1 MPSKLRPVS
10 DRGSEKEI
18 NVQFSKSILLI
29 NPRAHLLPLCIV
41 SLVLSGCAA
50 IPSSGPTGAQIRSE
64 VKADT
69 SHLGI
74 SLLEV
79 KTAVDLPIVSEPA
92 AVFSSSYTPAPSTD
106 ILGAGDILD
115 IVIYESGIALFGR
128 TASAAGEGNA
138 DTSAKAERLPPSRVG
153 DDGAINIPFVGE
165 VNVAGRTTAEV
176 ERLLRQALR
185 RKSQNPQV
193 LVSIREGITNSVIV
207 GGDVARPGRLVL
219 STNRETLSDVV
230 ALAGGN
236 RGEIK
241 DMLVRVQRD
250 GENGEF
256 RLSDILS
263 HPERDVRVFPADRI
277 SIVRMPRSFSVL
289 GAAGRAEQV
298 PFPSA
303 SVSLAEAIALAGGS
317 NPNAG
322 DPRSVFVFRFVKGPD
337 GKETPSVYH
346 FNMMQ
351 GSSYLLAQRF
361 FMTDKDVLYVGNAG
375 ANQPTKLVQIVS
387 QLFLPLL
394 SLQNATN
401 F

>member
-1 MPSKLRPVS
+1 MQLSR
-10 DRGSEKEI
+10 
-18 NVQFSKSILLI
+18 SILLSSS
-29 NPRAHLLPLCIV
+29 RVHLLPLCMV

-50 IPSSGPTGAQIRSE
+50 IPSSGPTGAQIKSE
-64 VKADT
+64 IKADT

-79 KTAVDLPIVSEPA
+79 TTALDLPVAAEPA
-92 AVFSSSYTPAPSTD
+92 AVFSSNYTPAPSTD
-106 ILGAGDILD
+106 MLGAGDVLD
-115 IVIYESGIALFGR
+115 IVIYESGITLFGR
-128 TASAAGEGNA
+128 SASGAGDGNA

-153 DDGAINIPFVGE
+153 DDGAINIPFIGE

-176 ERLLRQALR
+176 ERILRQALR

-193 LVSIREGITNSVIV
+193 LVSIREGLTNSVII
-207 GGDVARPGRLVL
+207 GGDIARPGRLVL
-219 STNRETLSDVV
+219 PTNRETLSDVI

-241 DMLVRVQRD
+241 DMLIRVQRD

-277 SIVRMPRSFSVL
+277 SVVRMPRSFSVL

-298 PFPSA
+298 PFPTA
-303 SVSLAEAIALAGGS
+303 SVSLAEAIALSGGS

-322 DPRSVFVFRFVKGPD
+322 DPRAIFVFRFVRDAD
-337 GKETPSVYH
+337 GKETPVVYH

-351 GSSYLLAQRF
+351 SSSYLLAQRF
-361 FMTDKDVLYVGNAG
+361 FMTDKDVLYVGNAA

>member
-1 MPSKLRPVS
+1 
-10 DRGSEKEI
+10 
-18 NVQFSKSILLI
+18 
-29 NPRAHLLPLCIV
+29 
-41 SLVLSGCAA
+41 
-50 IPSSGPTGAQIRSE
+50 
-64 VKADT
+64 
-69 SHLGI
+69 
-74 SLLEV
+74 LEV
-79 KTAVDLPIVSEPA
+79 KTAVDLPIAAEPSV
-92 AVFSSSYTPAPSTD
+92 VFSSNYTPAPSTD
-106 ILGAGDILD
+106 ILGAGDVLD
-115 IVIYESGIALFGR
+115 IVIYESGITLFGR
-128 TASAAGEGNA
+128 TASGAGDGNA

-153 DDGAINIPFVGE
+153 DDGAINIPFIGE
-165 VNVAGRTTAEV
+165 VSVAGRTTAEV

-193 LVSIREGITNSVIV
+193 LVSIREGLTYSVII

-219 STNRETLSDVV
+219 PTNRETLSDVI

-250 GENGEF
+250 GEKGEF

-263 HPERDVRVFPADRI
+263 YPERDVRIFPADRI
-277 SIVRMPRSFSVL
+277 SVVRMPRSFSVL

-298 PFPSA
+298 PFPTA
-303 SVSLAEAIALAGGS
+303 SVSLAEAIAIAGGP

-322 DPRSVFVFRFVKGPD
+322 DPRAIFVFRFVRGPD
-337 GKETPSVYH
+337 GKETPVVYH

-351 GSSYLLAQRF
+351 SSSHLLSQRF
-361 FMTDKDVLYVGNAG
+361 FMTDKDVLYVGNAV